1 MHYGER
7 SSPLQYFYTNRNE
20 VYNINYSLI
29 ITLVIVAIL
38 VLAVLIG
45 VVAIKHKLRDVS
57 RSLFGTNSFFDGIN
71 KQKEQMSETP
81 RSLHAMTSIYLPQIM
96 RDFPQFDY
104 ELYKNKAKS
113 LLRSYFT
120 AVQTKKTSALSEE
133 CSTTLKSYVQGII
146 EDMNARNVKQIFREI
161 VIHDVQIARYI
172 KTGATVTI
180 LFELSVGHYSYIE
193 AENGSVVFGDKN
205 LKQQSVYEV
214 GLVYIQDAEK
224 FGAAE
229 AVGLN
234 CPNCGA
240 PITNL
245 GRKFCEYC
253 GTGIIEFNERV
264 WKFDSV
270 REQTTSKRQY

>member
-1 MHYGER
+1 MFNI
-7 SSPLQYFYTNRNE
+7 SSA
-20 VYNINYSLI
+20 LI
-29 ITLVIVAIL
+29 TTLVIAAIL
-38 VLAVLIG
+38 VFAVFIG

-57 RSLFGTNSFFDGIN
+57 RSMFGTDSFIEGVN

-81 RSLHAMTSIYLPQIM
+81 RSLHAMTSVYLPQILS
-96 RDFPQFDY
+96 DFPQFDY

-133 CSTTLKSYVQGII
+133 CSLTLKNYVQGII
-146 EDMNARNVKQIFREI
+146 DDLNAQNLRQIFSEI

-172 KTGATVTI
+172 KTSATVTI

-193 AENGSVVFGDKN
+193 DENDSVVFGDKSI
-205 LKQQSVYEV
+205 KKQSVYEV
-214 GLVYIQDAEK
+214 GLVYVQNAEK
-224 FGAAE
+224 FGADE
-229 AVGLN
+229 ALGIN

-245 GRKFCEYC
+245 GKKFCEYC
-253 GTGIIEFNERV
+253 GTSIVELNERA

-270 REQTTSKRQY
+270 SEQTTAKRKY

>member
-1 MHYGER
+1 M
-7 SSPLQYFYTNRNE
+7 
-20 VYNINYSLI
+20 VYINAALI
-29 ITLVIVAIL
+29 TTLIIVAIS
-38 VLAVLIG
+38 VTAVTVG
-45 VVAIKHKLRDVS
+45 VIVIKNKLRDVS
-57 RSLFGTNSFFDGIN
+57 RSLFGTNNFIDGIN
-71 KQKEQMSETP
+71 KQKAEMSETP

-104 ELYKNKAKS
+104 ELYKNKTKS

-120 AVQTKKTSALSEE
+120 AVQTKKASALSEE
-133 CSTTLKSYVQGII
+133 CSLTLKNYVQGII
-146 EDMNARNVKQIFREI
+146 EDLNARNVKQIFREV

-193 AENGSVVFGDKN
+193 DESGAVVFGEKS

-214 GLVYIQDAEK
+214 GLVYVQDAEK
-224 FGAAE
+224 FGADE
-229 AVGLN
+229 SLGIN

-245 GRKFCEYC
+245 GSKFCEYC
-253 GTGIIEFNERV
+253 GTSIVESNERA

>member
-1 MHYGER
+1 M
-7 SSPLQYFYTNRNE
+7 FY
-20 VYNINYSLI
+20 INPALITTLI
-29 ITLVIVAIL
+29 IIAAS
-38 VLAVLIG
+38 VLAVAVG
-45 VVAIKHKLRDVS
+45 VIVIKNKLRDVS
-57 RSLFGTNSFFDGIN
+57 RSLFGTNSFIDGIN
-71 KQKEQMSETP
+71 KQKEEMSETP
-81 RSLHAMTSIYLPQIM
+81 RSLHAMTSVYLPQIM

-104 ELYKNKAKS
+104 ELYRNKTKS

-120 AVQTKKTSALSEE
+120 AVQSKNASALSEE
-133 CSTTLKSYVQGII
+133 CSLTLKNYVQGII
-146 EDMNARNVKQIFREI
+146 EDLNARNVKHIFREV

-180 LFELSVGHYSYIE
+180 LFEVSTGLYSYIE
-193 AENGSVVFGDKN
+193 DENGAVVFGDKS
-205 LKQQSVYEV
+205 LKQQSVFEV

-224 FGAAE
+224 FGVSE

-245 GRKFCEYC
+245 GSKFCEYC
-253 GTGIIEFNERV
+253 GTGIIEFNGRV

>member
-1 MHYGER
+1 MYVI
-7 SSPLQYFYTNRNE
+7 STS
-20 VYNINYSLI
+20 VI
-29 ITLVIVAIL
+29 ITLIIIAAL
-38 VLAVLIG
+38 VLAVLVG

-57 RSLFGTNSFFDGIN
+57 RSLFGTDNFIDGVN
-71 KQKEQMSETP
+71 RQKEQMSETP
-81 RSLHAMTSIYLPQIM
+81 RSLHAMTSVYLPQIM

-120 AVQTKKTSALSEE
+120 AVQTKKVSSLSEE
-133 CSTTLKSYVQGII
+133 CSVTLKNYVQGII
-146 EDMNARNVKQIFREI
+146 EDLNARNVKQIFREV

-193 AENGSVVFGDKN
+193 DENGSVVFGDKA

-214 GLVYIQDAEK
+214 GLVYIQNAEK

-229 AVGLN
+229 AVGIN

-245 GRKFCEYC
+245 GSKFCEYC
-253 GTGIIEFNERV
+253 GTSIVESNERA
-264 WKFDSV
+264 WRFDSV